1 MRLKRGKHSTDN
13 YVTERNFPLQTP
25 HRGLISEDRQL
36 LVKDLRARGI
46 ADERVL
52 EAMASVPRE
61 RFLERDF
68 ASRAYQDSALPIGDG
83 QTISQ
88 PYTVAYQTQAL
99 QLKAGEKVLEVGTG
113 SGYQAAVLA
122 RMGVR
127 VFTIER
133 HVELLETARK
143 RLESLGFHRVISRA
157 GDGTRGW
164 PEYAPFDAILVTAG
178 APDVPES
185 LTRQLNPNGGRMI
198 IPIGGRQ
205 SQKMYLIHRNG
216 EDFKG
221 EELNGFAFV
230 PLIGA
235 EGWES

>member
-1 MRLKRGKHSTDN
+1 MKSTTSHSGFTSMMRETL
-13 YVTERNFPLQTP
+13 VE
-25 HRGLISEDRQL
+25 QL
-36 LVKDLRARGI
+36 RSRGI
-46 ADERVL
+46 LDEQVL
-52 EAMASVPRE
+52 DAIASIPRE

-68 ASRAYQDSALPIGDG
+68 ATRAYEDSALPIGAG

-99 QLKAGEKVLEVGTG
+99 QLKPNEKVLEIGTG
-113 SGYQAAVLA
+113 SGYQAAILA
-122 RMGVR
+122 KVGVR

-133 HVELLETARK
+133 HVDLLEHARK
-143 RLESLGFHRVISRA
+143 RFDALGFHRILSRA

-185 LTRQLNPNGGRMI
+185 LVKQLSQNGGRMI

-205 SQKMYLIHRNG
+205 SQKMYLIRKNG
-216 EDFKG
+216 EQISA

-235 EGWES
+235 EGWSG

>member
-1 MRLKRGKHSTDN
+1 
-13 YVTERNFPLQTP
+13 LQTT
-25 HRGLISEDRQL
+25 HRGLVSEHRES
-36 LVKDLRARGI
+36 LVEDLRARGI
-46 ADERVL
+46 SDERVL
-52 EAMASVPRE
+52 DAMASIPRE
-61 RFLERDF
+61 RFLDRTF
-68 ASRAYQDSALPIGDG
+68 SSRAYEDSALPIGEG

-99 QLKAGEKVLEVGTG
+99 QLKEGEKVLEIGTG

-122 RMGVR
+122 KMGVR
-127 VFTIER
+127 VYTIER
-133 HVELLETARK
+133 HVDLLEAARK

-185 LTRQLNPNGGRMI
+185 LTKQLNPNGGRMI

-205 SQKMYLIHRNG
+205 SQKMYLIRRTG
-216 EDFKG
+216 DEFVG
-221 EELNGFAFV
+221 EELIGFAFV

-235 EGWES
+235 EGWTA

>member
-1 MRLKRGKHSTDN
+1 M
-13 YVTERNFPLQTP
+13 
-25 HRGLISEDRQL
+25 ISPTYHTGFTTM
-36 LVKDLRARGI
+36 LRATLVEQLRSRGI
-46 ADERVL
+46 TDEKVL
-52 EAMASVPRE
+52 AAMASVPRE

-68 ASRAYQDSALPIGDG
+68 ADRAYEDSALPIGAG

-99 QLKAGEKVLEVGTG
+99 ELKQGEKVLEIGTG
-113 SGYQAAVLA
+113 SGYQGAILA
-122 RMGVR
+122 KVGVR

-133 HVELLETARK
+133 HVDLLEAARK
-143 RLESLGFHRVISRA
+143 RFDALGFDRILSRA

-164 PEYAPFDAILVTAG
+164 PDYAPFDAILVTAG

-185 LTRQLNPNGGRMI
+185 LVKQLSTNGGRMI
-198 IPIGGRQ
+198 IPIGGK
-205 SQKMYLIHRNG
+205 QKQTMYLIRKNG
-216 EDFKG
+216 DKISA

-235 EGWES
+235 EGWK